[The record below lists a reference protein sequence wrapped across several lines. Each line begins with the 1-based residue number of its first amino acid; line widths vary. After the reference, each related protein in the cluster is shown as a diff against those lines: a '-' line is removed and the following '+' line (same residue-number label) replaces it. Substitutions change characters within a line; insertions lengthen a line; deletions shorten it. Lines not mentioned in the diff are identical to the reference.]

1 MSLELSTLSRMTLSY
16 NVDEDRVILVG
27 ELKTGQ
33 VVSLVL
39 TQRLLNQLVPHL
51 LKAADSLRTSDASF
65 GGDTKESLQGS
76 NAPVQ
81 VKDLSNSILVTAV
94 DLTKA
99 SGCVVLDWM
108 NNAGDRKVRLVL
120 DQGSLNPWLA
130 AVKHCFVRGS
140 WSIKAWQA
148 QPPKEIGSDGERF
161 TVH

>member
-27 ELKTGQ
+27 ELETGQ

-51 LKAADSLRTSDASF
+51 LKAADSLRTSDTSHGSDA
-65 GGDTKESLQGS
+65 KEALQGN

-81 VKDLSNSILVTAV
+81 LTDLSNSILVTAV

-108 NNAGDRKVRLVL
+108 NNARDRKVRLVL

-140 WSIKAWQA
+140 WSIKAWQS
-148 QPPKEIGSDGERF
+148 QLPMELKGDGNRF

>member
-65 GGDTKESLQGS
+65 GTDTKESLQGN

-81 VKDLSNSILVTAV
+81 VKDLSSSILVTAV

-108 NNAGDRKVRLVL
+108 NNARDRKVRLVL
-120 DQGSLNPWLA
+120 DQSSLNPWLA
-130 AVKHCFVRGS
+130 AVKHCFVRAS
-140 WSIKAWQA
+140 WSITAWQA
-148 QPPKEIGSDGERF
+148 QLPKEIASDGERF

>member
-1 MSLELSTLSRMTLSY
+1 MSLELSILSRMTLSY

-27 ELKTGQ
+27 ELETGQ

-51 LKAADSLRTSDASF
+51 LKAADSLRTSDTSHGSDA
-65 GGDTKESLQGS
+65 KEALQGN

-81 VKDLSNSILVTAV
+81 LTDLSNSILVTAV

-108 NNAGDRKVRLVL
+108 NNARDRKVRLVL
-120 DQGSLNPWLA
+120 DQSSLNPWLA

-140 WSIKAWQA
+140 WSIQAWQS
-148 QPPKEIGSDGERF
+148 QLPKEIASDGERF

>member
-16 NVDEDRVILVG
+16 NVDEDRVILAG
-27 ELKTGQ
+27 ELKTGH

-51 LKAADSLRTSDASF
+51 LKAADSLRTSDTTF
-65 GGDTKESLQGS
+65 GSDTKESLQGN

-81 VKDLSNSILVTAV
+81 VRDLSNSILVTAV

-108 NNAGDRKVRLVL
+108 NNARNRKVRLVL
-120 DQGSLNPWLA
+120 DRDSLNPWLA

-148 QPPKEIGSDGERF
+148 QLPKEIGCDGKPF

>member
-51 LKAADSLRTSDASF
+51 LKVADSIGISEPSYRSDTEETPDAN
-65 GGDTKESLQGS
+65 
-76 NAPVQ
+76 NAPVE
-81 VKDLSNSILVTAV
+81 VKDLSNSILVTTV

-99 SGCVVLDWM
+99 SECVVLDWM
-108 NNAGDRKVRLVL
+108 NNTRDKKVRLVL
-120 DQGSLNPWLA
+120 DQDSLNPWLA
-130 AVKHCFVRGS
+130 AVKQCFIRGG
-140 WSIKAWQA
+140 WSVEAWQYQA
-148 QPPKEIGSDGERF
+148 LKELVSDGEPF

>member
-1 MSLELSTLSRMTLSY
+1 MSLELSILSRMTLSY

-27 ELKTGQ
+27 ELETGQ

-51 LKAADSLRTSDASF
+51 LKAADSLRTSDTSHGSYA
-65 GGDTKESLQGS
+65 KEALHGN

-81 VKDLSNSILVTAV
+81 LTDLSNSILVTAV

-108 NNAGDRKVRLVL
+108 NNARDRRC
-120 DQGSLNPWLA
+120 A
-130 AVKHCFVRGS
+130 
-140 WSIKAWQA
+140 
-148 QPPKEIGSDGERF
+148 
-161 TVH
+161 